1 MAEALAALRKTRA
14 AETGKPP
21 YTVFPNR
28 VLLALATARP
38 ADVVGLRAIHGV
50 GDKLVASVGAE
61 VLAVLAEAS

>member
-1 MAEALAALRKTRA
+1 M
-14 AETGKPP
+14 
-21 YTVFPNR
+21 
-28 VLLALATARP
+28 LLALATTRP